1 MAAVTSDR
9 RSVSVA
15 PGSSGLVE
23 ALWVARGSQGAPPR
37 VALPDGRPAAVV
49 RLGGAVRWVDPL
61 TQESEEIGSVLRG
74 PRTAPQVVLSGDPAA
89 PSWEVG
95 ARLTPWALS
104 ALRPDGGFLVDD
116 HRPLGAALGLDD
128 AALSAR
134 LRAAAEQAAAGHDAA
149 GPDAPG
155 PGDVA
160 VARELEAVLA
170 EAVRRPVP
178 AGDRADLARV
188 VRVAD
193 DERGLVRSIDLAR
206 SVDRSLASLHA
217 LLAQHVGLSPSAFL
231 AGVRLSCAVRE
242 LGVDDRGDARRVVA
256 VLRAYADA
264 GYPQREVERF
274 TGLSPLELRR
284 AVRGMEDVLGCV

>member
-1 MAAVTSDR
+1 MVAVTSDR

-23 ALWVARGSQGAPPR
+23 ALWVARGSTGAPPR

-49 RLGGAVRWVDPL
+49 RLGGPVRWVDPL
-61 TQESEEIGSVLRG
+61 TQESELIGSVLRG
-74 PRTAPQVVLSGDPAA
+74 PRTVPQVVLADDPAA

-128 AALSAR
+128 AVLSAR
-134 LRAAAEQAAAGHDAA
+134 LQDA
-149 GPDAPG
+149 GPDDA
-155 PGDVA
+155 A
-160 VARELEAVLA
+160 AARELEAVLA
-170 EAVRRPVP
+170 EAVRRSLPP
-178 AGDRADLARV
+178 GDRADLARV

-217 LLAQHVGLSPSAFL
+217 LFAQHVGLTPSAFL

-242 LGVDDRGDARRVVA
+242 LGVDDRGDALRVVA

-284 AVRGMEDVLGCV
+284 AVRGMQDVLRSV

>member
-15 PGSSGLVE
+15 PGASGLVE
-23 ALWVARGSQGAPPR
+23 ALWVARGSHGAPPR

-61 TQESEEIGSVLRG
+61 TRESEVIASVLRG
-74 PRTAPQVVLSGDPAA
+74 PRSVPQVVLAEDPAA
-89 PSWEVG
+89 PCWEIG

-128 AALSAR
+128 AALAER
-134 LRAAAEQAAAGHDAA
+134 LRAA
-149 GPDAPG
+149 GPDDA
-155 PGDVA
+155 A
-160 VARELEAVLA
+160 VARELESVLA
-170 EAVRRPVP
+170 ESVRRPVP
-178 AGDRADLARV
+178 PGDRADLDRV
-188 VRVAD
+188 ARVAD
-193 DERGLVRSIDLAR
+193 EERGLLRPIDLAR
-206 SVDRSLASLHA
+206 AVDRSLASLHA
-217 LLAQHVGLSPSAFL
+217 LFAAHVGVAPSAFL
-231 AGVRLSCAVRE
+231 AGVRLSGAVRD
-242 LGVDDRGDARRVVA
+242 LGVDDRGDAPRVVA

-274 TGLSPLELRR
+274 TGMSPLELRR
-284 AVRGMEDVLGCV
+284 AVRGMEDVLGSV

>member
-15 PGSSGLVE
+15 PGASGLVE
-23 ALWVARGSQGAPPR
+23 ALWVARGTQGAPPR

-49 RLGGAVRWVDPL
+49 RLGAPVRWVDPL
-61 TQESEEIGSVLRG
+61 TRESEVVGSVLRG
-74 PRTAPQVVLSGDPAA
+74 LRTVPQVVLADDPAA
-89 PSWEVG
+89 PTWEVG

-116 HRPLGAALGLDD
+116 HRPLAAALGLDD
-128 AALSAR
+128 AALVAR
-134 LRAAAEQAAAGHDAA
+134 LRAA
-149 GPDAPG
+149 G
-155 PGDVA
+155 PGGTA

-170 EAVRRPVP
+170 EAVRHPLP
-178 AGDRADLARV
+178 PGDRADLARV
-188 VRVAD
+188 ARVAD

-206 SVDRSLASLHA
+206 AVDRSLASLHA
-217 LLAQHVGLSPSAFL
+217 LFAQHVGVVPSVFL
-231 AGVRLSCAVRE
+231 AGVRLSSAVRE
-242 LGVDDRGDARRVVA
+242 LGVDDRGDAPRVVA

-264 GYPQREVERF
+264 GNPQREVERF

-284 AVRGMEDVLGCV
+284 AVRGMEDVLGTV